1 MLSCVVFSKILAKID
16 GDWNFYEKKEKKLQF
31 TENWSLISGEKFQKR
46 AYYFSLLQINIKKL
60 NCELLTYQNSLL
72 NMYSYSLLVIPVKS
86 VHEKQ

>member
-1 MLSCVVFSKILAKID
+1 MLEHRQHGCGFEQNIGENWWRMKF
-16 GDWNFYEKKEKKLQF
+16 FYEKKIKYAIHRESVVDIWL
-31 TENWSLISGEKFQKR
+31 
-46 AYYFSLLQINIKKL
+46 ININKL